1 METVR
6 KGLQEL
12 EEEQKE
18 RAERRKMAQKM
29 NREVW
34 QKQIQL
40 KKRHNM
46 VVDPRS
52 RVSAKMEKP

>member
-1 METVR
+1 
-6 KGLQEL
+6 
-12 EEEQKE
+12 
-18 RAERRKMAQKM
+18 MAQKM

-34 QKQIQL
+34 QKQMEL